1 MTETFA
7 PFSGCIYCGSV
18 EFVIGPRG
26 GASLNVACDHCG
38 ARFNILDHPAAPRL
52 LVNVLAG
59 PPTSY
64 AIAGRSITCRLC
76 GLTSHNPND
85 IRERYCGR
93 CHIFHDDLR
102 NAPGTGIC

>member
-26 GASLNVACDHCG
+26 GASLNVTCDRCG

-59 PPTSY
+59 PV
-64 AIAGRSITCRLC
+64 
-76 GLTSHNPND
+76 
-85 IRERYCGR
+85 
-93 CHIFHDDLR
+93 
-102 NAPGTGIC
+102 NAPKTKIC